1 MMSMGC
7 IFYILGIDVVC
18 VEKSENQTVLRALE
32 SWTLVATTV
41 LMSRSRF
48 LVTVARSSS
57 RTSPLQKK
65 KSFLSTS
72 SKMCTRHWVSSYST
86 VSTHQWFHST
96 VLVKFFSTENLFS
109 VSPLGVSCLGE
120 EFKVTRHSTSEI
132 FEKLHKYL
140 CVLPKRSYLFK
151 YSCWFQ
157 KRHCLEKVPPVWKK
171 CHIFWKQ
178 C

>member
-1 MMSMGC
+1 MGSVSVTNDVNGV
-7 IFYILGIDVVC
+7 YILYIRYRCCMCREVRESNRTEGPG
-18 VEKSENQTVLRALE
+18 VLNPCCDNHSYVSFSISGDRC
-32 SWTLVATTV
+32 SV
-41 LMSRSRF
+41 LFSNLAF
-48 LVTVARSSS
+48 A
-57 RTSPLQKK
+57 KK

-120 EFKVTRHSTSEI
+120 EFKVTRHSTSKI

-140 CVLPKRSYLFK
+140 CVLLKRSYLFK

-157 KRHCLEKVPPVWKK
+157 K
-171 CHIFWKQ
+171 CHIF
-178 C
+178 